1 MKRLLQLSILFIT
14 ILFISSCGSDSG
26 GPNPEITS
34 VQPESGPP
42 GTSVTIAGKGFRPHG
57 EMNVTFG
64 GSSATLISATEDQI
78 QTEVPDGLSEGSAP
92 VEVSVEGETASGPSF
107 MVEAKAPGI
116 SSVEP
121 DSGTVG
127 TEVTIKGMNFSATA
141 SENSISFD
149 GTSAQVK
156 GAAQDQLI
164 TEVPQGATDG
174 PIEVTVKQ
182 KSTTGPDFDVITDG
196 VLEVHTNTTG
206 DDQDSDRYDMF
217 IDGTDVASIAN
228 SGIATFPEIEQGSH
242 DLELSDI
249 ASNCSVQGQ
258 NPRSVTISAG
268 DTTSTTFDVSCQT
281 VADGKIAFT
290 SDRDGDVEVFMM
302 NTDGSSPTKLTN
314 NTAGDISG
322 PISPNGTKIAFVSD
336 RSGSAAH
343 LYVMDADGSNVQQL
357 TSSGAQVIPTGSMSW
372 SPDGSTLVFVDDR
385 SGNDEIYSIG
395 ADGSG
400 EQRLTNNSAA
410 DTHPHWSPDGSKIVY
425 SSETDG
431 DSEIYTMNPDGTG
444 RQKLTDDTDYNGTAR
459 WAPDGSK
466 IAFASDRSGNTN
478 LHIMNADGTGVQQV
492 TSTTAEDGFP
502 SWSPDG
508 SELSFYSMRSG
519 NAEVYKINADGSGTP
534 INLTAH
540 SAVDYIPYWSPVE

>member
-127 TEVTIKGMNFSATA
+127 TEVTIKGMNFSPTA
-141 SENSISFD
+141 SETAISFD
-149 GTSAQVK
+149 GTSATVK
-156 GAAQDQLI
+156 SASETQLV

-182 KSTTGPDFDVITDG
+182 KSTTGPEFDVITEG
-196 VLEVHTNTTG
+196 VLKVYTNTTG
-206 DDQDSDRYDMF
+206 DDKDSDRYDMF

-228 SGIATFPEIEQGSH
+228 SGIATFPDIEKGNH
-242 DLELSDI
+242 DLELSGI
-249 ASNCSVQGQ
+249 KSNCSVQGQ
-258 NPRSVTISAG
+258 NPRTANIVAG
-268 DTTSTTFDVSCQT
+268 DTTSTTFDVQCT
-281 VADGKIAFT
+281 VPTKNKIAFY
-290 SDRDGDVEVFMM
+290 SKRDGDREIFIMDE
-302 NTDGSSPTKLTN
+302 DGSNHQKLTDN
-314 NTAGDISG
+314 NIYDDSPLISNDGTKILFGRSESGNYGIYIMDADGTNTRKIVDATG
-322 PISPNGTKIAFVSD
+322 PFCWSPDGTKIAFVD
-336 RSGSAAH
+336 ER
-343 LYVMDADGSNVQQL
+343 N
-357 TSSGAQVIPTGSMSW
+357 
-372 SPDGSTLVFVDDR
+372 
-385 SGNDEIYSIG
+385 GNREIYTIKV
-395 ADGSG
+395 DGTD
-400 EQRLTNNSAA
+400 ETRLTNSAGY
-410 DTHPHWSPDGSKIVY
+410 DGSPGW
-425 SSETDG
+425 S
-431 DSEIYTMNPDGTG
+431 
-444 RQKLTDDTDYNGTAR
+444 
-459 WAPDGSK
+459 PDGSK
-466 IAFASDRSGNTN
+466 IAFASSRDGDSEIYIMDPNGGNLQQITNDAHQNYGARWSPDGSQIMFKSDRDNR
-478 LHIMNADGTGVQQV
+478 HYEIYVMNADGAGQTRI
-492 TSTTAEDGFP
+492 TNNSSDSESLP

-508 SELSFYSMRSG
+508 THIVYSSDK
-519 NAEVYKINADGSGTP
+519 ETSYKIFKLNADGSGTSEKLSNNDTDRAP
-534 INLTAH
+534 F
-540 SAVDYIPYWSPVE
+540 WSPVK